1 MKIKNTG
8 RYALAFT
15 IHKNGKDVVIEFDR
29 RRLYLDTGN
38 VATSGITEV
47 SDEDFELL
55 KKNKQFVKAMETE
68 TFSEVTA
75 EELASTTADS
85 EALAAKDA
93 EIAALKAELGKKAP
107 TKKELKEK
115 DEALAAKDEEINTLK
130 AQLEALIKDKDE
142 SDVSET
148 DVSETDGF

>member
-93 EIAALKAELGKKAP
+93 EIAALKAELDKKAP

-130 AQLEALIKDKDE
+130 AQLEALSKGKD
-142 SDVSET
+142 
-148 DVSETDGF
+148 ETDGF

>member
-1 MKIKNTG
+1 MRIKNTG

-15 IHKNGKDVVIEFDR
+15 INKNGKEVNIEFDK

-38 VATSGITEV
+38 IATTGITEV

-55 KKNKQFVKAMETE
+55 KKNKEFVKALGTD

-75 EELASTTADS
+75 EEVINTSVDTKVIA
-85 EALAAKDA
+85 EKDA
-93 EIAALKAELGKKAP
+93 EIATLKAELDKKTP

-115 DEALAAKDEEINTLK
+115 DAVIAAKDKEINNLK
-130 AQLEALIKDKDE
+130 AQLETLSKSKGKDDI
-142 SDVSET
+142 T
-148 DVSETDGF
+148 GF

>member
-15 IHKNGKDVVIEFDR
+15 INKNGKDVAIEFDR

-55 KKNKQFVKAMETE
+55 KKNKQFVKALETE

-130 AQLEALIKDKDE
+130 AQLEALSKGKDE
-142 SDVSET
+142 AT
-148 DVSETDGF
+148 ASETDGF

>member
-15 IHKNGKDVVIEFDR
+15 INKNGKDVVIEFDR

-55 KKNKQFVKAMETE
+55 KKNKQFVKALETE

-75 EELASTTADS
+75 EELAYTTADS

-130 AQLEALIKDKDE
+130 AQLEALSKGKGKDE
-142 SDVSET
+142 AT
-148 DVSETDGF
+148 ASETDGF

>member
-15 IHKNGKDVVIEFDR
+15 INKNGKDVAVEFDR

-55 KKNKQFVKAMETE
+55 KKNKQFVKALETE

-75 EELASTTADS
+75 EELASTAADS
-85 EALAAKDA
+85 EDLVAKDA
-93 EIAALKAELGKKAP
+93 EIAALKAELAKKAP

-130 AQLEALIKDKDE
+130 AQLEALSKGKD
-142 SDVSET
+142 
-148 DVSETDGF
+148 

>member
-15 IHKNGKDVVIEFDR
+15 IHKNGKDVVVEFDR

-55 KKNKQFVKAMETE
+55 KKNKQFVKALETE
-68 TFSEVTA
+68 IFSEVTA
-75 EELASTTADS
+75 EELASTAVDS

-130 AQLEALIKDKDE
+130 AQLEALSKNKD
-142 SDVSET
+142 
-148 DVSETDGF
+148 ETDGF

>member
-15 IHKNGKDVVIEFDR
+15 IHKNGKDVAVEFDR
-29 RRLYLDTGN
+29 RRLFLDTGN

-55 KKNKQFVKAMETE
+55 KKNKQFVKALETE

-75 EELASTTADS
+75 EELASTAADS

-130 AQLEALIKDKDE
+130 AQLEALSKDKDE
-142 SDVSET
+142 SAA
-148 DVSETDGF
+148 SETDGF

>member
-15 IHKNGKDVVIEFDR
+15 IHKNGKDVVVEFDR

-55 KKNKQFVKAMETE
+55 KKNKQFVKALETE

-93 EIAALKAELGKKAP
+93 EIAALKAELNKKAP

-115 DEALAAKDEEINTLK
+115 DKALAAKDEEINTLK
-130 AQLEALIKDKDE
+130 AQLEALSKGKDE
-142 SDVSET
+142 AT
-148 DVSETDGF
+148 ASETDGF

>member
-15 IHKNGKDVVIEFDR
+15 INKNGKDVVVEFDR

-55 KKNKQFVKAMETE
+55 KKNKQFVKALETE

-75 EELASTTADS
+75 EELASTSADS

-93 EIAALKAELGKKAP
+93 EIAALKAELDKKAP

-130 AQLEALIKDKDE
+130 AQLEALSKNKDE
-142 SDVSET
+142 AAA
-148 DVSETDGF
+148 SETDGF

>member
-15 IHKNGKDVVIEFDR
+15 INKNGKEVNIEFDR

-55 KKNKQFVKAMETE
+55 KKNKQFVKALETE

-75 EELASTTADS
+75 EELASTAADS

-93 EIAALKAELGKKAP
+93 EIAALKAELDKKAP

-130 AQLEALIKDKDE
+130 AQLEALSKNKDE
-142 SDVSET
+142 AT
-148 DVSETDGF
+148 ASETDGF

>member
-15 IHKNGKDVVIEFDR
+15 IHKNGKDVVVEFGR

-55 KKNKQFVKAMETE
+55 KKNKQFAKALETE

-75 EELASTTADS
+75 EELAYTTADS
-85 EALAAKDA
+85 ETLAAKDA

-130 AQLEALIKDKDE
+130 AQLEALSKGKDE
-142 SDVSET
+142 AT
-148 DVSETDGF
+148 ASETDGF

>member
-15 IHKNGKDVVIEFDR
+15 INKNGKDVVIEFDR

-38 VATSGITEV
+38 VATSGITDV
-47 SDEDFELL
+47 DDEDYELL
-55 KKNKQFVKAMETE
+55 KKNRQFVKALETE

-75 EELASTTADS
+75 EELASNTVDS
-85 EALAAKDA
+85 EALVAKDA
-93 EIAALKAELGKKAP
+93 EIAALKAELAKKAP

-130 AQLEALIKDKDE
+130 AQLEALSKNKDE
-142 SDVSET
+142 SD
-148 DVSETDGF
+148 GF

>member
-55 KKNKQFVKAMETE
+55 KKNKQFVKALETE

-85 EALAAKDA
+85 EVLAAKDA

-130 AQLEALIKDKDE
+130 AQLEALSKGKDE
-142 SDVSET
+142 SAA
-148 DVSETDGF
+148 SETDGF

>member
-15 IHKNGKDVVIEFDR
+15 INKNGKDVVVEFDR

-55 KKNKQFVKAMETE
+55 KKNKQFVKALETE

-93 EIAALKAELGKKAP
+93 EIAALKAELDKKAP

-115 DEALAAKDEEINTLK
+115 DEALAAKDEEISTLK
-130 AQLEALIKDKDE
+130 AQLEALSKNKDE
-142 SDVSET
+142 AAA
-148 DVSETDGF
+148 SETDGF

>member
-85 EALAAKDA
+85 EVLAAKDA

-130 AQLEALIKDKDE
+130 AQLEALSKGKD
-142 SDVSET
+142 
-148 DVSETDGF
+148 ETDGF

>member
-15 IHKNGKDVVIEFDR
+15 IHKNGKDVAVEFDR

-55 KKNKQFVKAMETE
+55 KKNKQFVKALETE

-75 EELASTTADS
+75 EELASTAADS

-93 EIAALKAELGKKAP
+93 EIAALKVELAKKAP
-107 TKKELKEK
+107 AKKELKEK

-130 AQLEALIKDKDE
+130 AQLEALSKDKDE
-142 SDVSET
+142 AT
-148 DVSETDGF
+148 TSETDGF

>member
-15 IHKNGKDVVIEFDR
+15 IHKNGKDVSVEFDR

-55 KKNKQFVKAMETE
+55 KKNKQFVKALETE

-93 EIAALKAELGKKAP
+93 EIAALKAELDKKAP
-107 TKKELKEK
+107 AKKELKEK

-130 AQLEALIKDKDE
+130 AQLEALSKNKDE
-142 SDVSET
+142 SAASET
-148 DVSETDGF
+148 EGF

>member
-15 IHKNGKDVVIEFDR
+15 IHKNGKDVVVEFDR

-75 EELASTTADS
+75 EELASTAADS

-130 AQLEALIKDKDE
+130 ARLEALSKDKDE
-142 SDVSET
+142 AAA
-148 DVSETDGF
+148 SETDGF

>member
-68 TFSEVTA
+68 IFSEVTA
-75 EELASTTADS
+75 EELASTAADS

-130 AQLEALIKDKDE
+130 AQLEALSKGKD
-142 SDVSET
+142 
-148 DVSETDGF
+148 ETDGF

>member
-15 IHKNGKDVVIEFDR
+15 IHKNGKDVVVEFDR

-38 VATSGITEV
+38 IATSGITEV
-47 SDEDFELL
+47 SDDDFELL
-55 KKNKQFVKAMETE
+55 KKNKQFVKALETE

-130 AQLEALIKDKDE
+130 AQLEALSKGKD
-142 SDVSET
+142 
-148 DVSETDGF
+148 ETDGF

>member
-15 IHKNGKDVVIEFDR
+15 INKNGRDVVVEFDR

-55 KKNKQFVKAMETE
+55 KKNKQFVKALETE

-85 EALAAKDA
+85 EALVAKDA
-93 EIAALKAELGKKAP
+93 EIAALKAELAKKAP

-130 AQLEALIKDKDE
+130 AQLEALSKGKDE
-142 SDVSET
+142 AT
-148 DVSETDGF
+148 ASETDGF

>member
-15 IHKNGKDVVIEFDR
+15 IHKNGKDVVVEFDR

-55 KKNKQFVKAMETE
+55 KKNKQFVKALETE

-115 DEALAAKDEEINTLK
+115 DEALAAKDEALAAKDEEINTLK
-130 AQLEALIKDKDE
+130 AQLEALSKGKD
-142 SDVSET
+142 
-148 DVSETDGF
+148 ETDGF

>member
-15 IHKNGKDVVIEFDR
+15 IHKNGKDVVVEFDR

-75 EELASTTADS
+75 EELASTAADS

-130 AQLEALIKDKDE
+130 AQLEALSKDKDE
-142 SDVSET
+142 AAA
-148 DVSETDGF
+148 SETDGF

>member
-15 IHKNGKDVVIEFDR
+15 IHKNGKDVVVEFDR

-55 KKNKQFVKAMETE
+55 KKNKQFVKALETE

-75 EELASTTADS
+75 EELAYTAADS

-130 AQLEALIKDKDE
+130 AQLEALSKGKD
-142 SDVSET
+142 
-148 DVSETDGF
+148 ETDGF

>member
-15 IHKNGKDVVIEFDR
+15 INKNGKDVVVEFDR

-55 KKNKQFVKAMETE
+55 KKNKQFIKALETE

-93 EIAALKAELGKKAP
+93 EIAALKAELDKKAP

-130 AQLEALIKDKDE
+130 AQLEALSKDKDE
-142 SDVSET
+142 AAA
-148 DVSETDGF
+148 SETDGF

>member
-15 IHKNGKDVVIEFDR
+15 IHKNGKDVVVEFDR
-29 RRLYLDTGN
+29 RRLYFDTGN

-55 KKNKQFVKAMETE
+55 KKNKQFVKALETE

-75 EELASTTADS
+75 EELASTAVDS
-85 EALAAKDA
+85 EALVAKDA
-93 EIAALKAELGKKAP
+93 EIAALKAELAKKAP

-130 AQLEALIKDKDE
+130 AQLEALSKGKDE
-142 SDVSET
+142 AT
-148 DVSETDGF
+148 ASETDGF

>member
-15 IHKNGKDVVIEFDR
+15 IHKNSKDVAVEFDR
-29 RRLYLDTGN
+29 CRLYLDTGN

-55 KKNKQFVKAMETE
+55 KKNKQFVKALETE

-75 EELASTTADS
+75 EELASIAADS

-93 EIAALKAELGKKAP
+93 EIAALKAELDKKAP

-130 AQLEALIKDKDE
+130 AQLEALSKGKDE
-142 SDVSET
+142 AAA
-148 DVSETDGF
+148 SETDGF

>member
-15 IHKNGKDVVIEFDR
+15 IHKNGKDVAVEFDR

-75 EELASTTADS
+75 EELASTAVDS

-93 EIAALKAELGKKAP
+93 EIAALKAELDKKAP

-130 AQLEALIKDKDE
+130 AQLEALSKGKDE
-142 SDVSET
+142 AT
-148 DVSETDGF
+148 ASETDGF

>member
-15 IHKNGKDVVIEFDR
+15 IHKNGKDVAIEFDR

-55 KKNKQFVKAMETE
+55 KKNKQFVKALETE

-75 EELASTTADS
+75 EELASTAADS
-85 EALAAKDA
+85 
-93 EIAALKAELGKKAP
+93 
-107 TKKELKEK
+107 
-115 DEALAAKDEEINTLK
+115 EALAAKDEEINTLK
-130 AQLEALIKDKDE
+130 AQLEALSKGKDE
-142 SDVSET
+142 AT
-148 DVSETDGF
+148 ASETDGF

>member
-15 IHKNGKDVVIEFDR
+15 INKNGKDVVIEFDR

-55 KKNKQFVKAMETE
+55 KKNKQFVKALETE

-75 EELASTTADS
+75 EELAYTTADS

-130 AQLEALIKDKDE
+130 AQLEALSKGKDE
-142 SDVSET
+142 SAASET
-148 DVSETDGF
+148 EGF

>member
-15 IHKNGKDVVIEFDR
+15 IHKNGKDVAVEFDR

-55 KKNKQFVKAMETE
+55 KKNKQFVKALETE

-75 EELASTTADS
+75 EELASTAVDS
-85 EALAAKDA
+85 EALVAKDA
-93 EIAALKAELGKKAP
+93 EIAALKAELAKKSPA
-107 TKKELKEK
+107 KKELKEK

-130 AQLEALIKDKDE
+130 AQLEALSKGKDE
-142 SDVSET
+142 AT
-148 DVSETDGF
+148 ASETDGF

>member
-75 EELASTTADS
+75 EELASTTVDS

-130 AQLEALIKDKDE
+130 AQLEALSKDKDE

-148 DVSETDGF
+148 DGF

>member
-1 MKIKNTG
+1 MRIKNTG

-15 IHKNGKDVVIEFDR
+15 INKNGKEINIEFDK

-38 VATSGITEV
+38 IATTGITEV

-55 KKNKQFVKAMETE
+55 KKNKEFVKALGTD

-75 EELASTTADS
+75 EEVINTSVDTKVIA
-85 EALAAKDA
+85 EKDA
-93 EIAALKAELGKKAP
+93 EIATLKAELDKKTP

-115 DEALAAKDEEINTLK
+115 DAVIAAKDKEINNLK
-130 AQLEALIKDKDE
+130 AQLETLSKSKGKDDI
-142 SDVSET
+142 T
-148 DVSETDGF
+148 GF

>member
-15 IHKNGKDVVIEFDR
+15 INKNGKDVIVEFDR

-47 SDEDFELL
+47 SDEDLELL
-55 KKNKQFVKAMETE
+55 KKNKQFVKALETE

-75 EELASTTADS
+75 EELASTSADS

-93 EIAALKAELGKKAP
+93 EIAALKEELGKKAP

-130 AQLEALIKDKDE
+130 AQLEALSKNKDE
-142 SDVSET
+142 AAA
-148 DVSETDGF
+148 SETDGF

>member
-15 IHKNGKDVVIEFDR
+15 INKNGKDMVVEFDR

-55 KKNKQFVKAMETE
+55 KKNKQFVKALETE

-75 EELASTTADS
+75 EELVSTSADS

-93 EIAALKAELGKKAP
+93 EIAALKAELDKKTH

-115 DEALAAKDEEINTLK
+115 DDALKAKDAEINTLK
-130 AQLEALIKDKDE
+130 AQLEALSKNKDE
-142 SDVSET
+142 AAA
-148 DVSETDGF
+148 SETDGF

>member
-15 IHKNGKDVVIEFDR
+15 IHKNGKDVVVEFDR

-85 EALAAKDA
+85 EVLAAKDA
-93 EIAALKAELGKKAP
+93 EIAALKAELNKKAP
-107 TKKELKEK
+107 AKKELKEK
-115 DEALAAKDEEINTLK
+115 DEALAAKDKEINTLK
-130 AQLEALIKDKDE
+130 AQLEALSKNKDE
-142 SDVSET
+142 SAA
-148 DVSETDGF
+148 SETDGF

>member
-15 IHKNGKDVVIEFDR
+15 IHKNGKDVVVEFDR

-93 EIAALKAELGKKAP
+93 EIAALKAELDKKAP

-130 AQLEALIKDKDE
+130 AQLEALSKGKDE
-142 SDVSET
+142 SAA
-148 DVSETDGF
+148 SETDGF

>member
-75 EELASTTADS
+75 EELAYTAADS
-85 EALAAKDA
+85 EALVAKDA

-130 AQLEALIKDKDE
+130 AQLEALSKGKD
-142 SDVSET
+142 
-148 DVSETDGF
+148 ETDGF

>member
-75 EELASTTADS
+75 EELAYTAADS

-115 DEALAAKDEEINTLK
+115 DEALAAKDKEINTLK
-130 AQLEALIKDKDE
+130 AQLEALSKGKD
-142 SDVSET
+142 
-148 DVSETDGF
+148 ETDGF